1 MNYDTNF
8 RVLDFSKFQYTL
20 CYTHNLVSIH
30 PNSISNPD
38 NTDRIQ
44 CLKPLKASNDTSTN
58 DRLIPIYY
66 TNPSKN
72 HTHIEDKIFKF
83 YFKYFHMWFLTI
95 I

>member
-30 PNSISNPD
+30 PNSISNPG

-44 CLKPLKASNDTSTN
+44 CLKPLRAELVITTSTN
-58 DRLIPIYY
+58 DRIIPIYY
-66 TNPSKN
+66 TNPLKN
-72 HTHIEDKIFKF
+72 HTH
-83 YFKYFHMWFLTI
+83 
-95 I
+95 